1 MTKQTEKKNESSM
14 ENNNDLHCP
23 TLRRLNT
30 RYLCNQ
36 NSGKSFFPHLSAVY
50 DHVQKLRLDSSIT
63 ININLKHSSNVARK
77 DFFLSQCLSPTRSK
91 KQVLANRQGKL
102 IKCWGNQGW
111 TSIPSRG
118 GVGGNTHSCLMLQKV
133 G

>member
-1 MTKQTEKKNESSM
+1 MTCAVQLLGGIFVIKLLVNHSSHIFLLSMIMCKK
-14 ENNNDLHCP
+14 LH
-23 TLRRLNT
+23 
-30 RYLCNQ
+30 
-36 NSGKSFFPHLSAVY
+36 
-50 DHVQKLRLDSSIT
+50 LDSSIT

-102 IKCWGNQGW
+102 IKCWGNLGW

-118 GVGGNTHSCLMLQKV
+118 GVGGEYL
-133 G
+133 

>member
-30 RYLCNQ
+30 RYLYNQ
-36 NSGKSFFPHLSAVY
+36 NYGKSFFPHLSAVY
-50 DHVQKLRLDSSIT
+50 DHVRKVALRFLNYHQHKPKT
-63 ININLKHSSNVARK
+63 IK
-77 DFFLSQCLSPTRSK
+77 QCCKERLFPLTVPLQPGVK
-91 KQVLANRQGKL
+91 KQVLANCQGKL
-102 IKCWGNQGW
+102 IKCWDNLGW